1 MLVAAHPVAAPR
13 SGTVPRDAGRRGEVP
28 HEGAIP
34 TAGRADLRYSA
45 ASASAIVRW
54 PPQRQRRPGI
64 PALRKKPPPRSRR
77 RTPNTQLS
85 LRGSFLPA
93 LAAGQGSRRDRGLSA
108 VAGGGGGGGRANRLG
123 QAAACRPA
131 SGPGLAP
138 TRRPGR
144 AFASGSTPPAPGA
157 RAVRTAGA
165 GRGFGGTEGGR
176 VCRATVGDWAHA
188 GTFPGGL
195 VVVRSSVNTRR
206 AQGI

>member
-45 ASASAIVRW
+45 AAASAIVRW
-54 PPQRQRRPGI
+54 PPERQRRPGI

-77 RTPNTQLS
+77 RTTNTQLS

-93 LAAGQGSRRDRGLSA
+93 LAAGQGSGRDRGLSA
-108 VAGGGGGGGRANRLG
+108 VAGGSRQSARTGRG
-123 QAAACRPA
+123 M
-131 SGPGLAP
+131 P
-138 TRRPGR
+138 TRSRPGPRADAPAGR
-144 AFASGSTPPAPGA
+144 AFASGSTPPAPGG
-157 RAVRTAGA
+157 RAVRTTRA

-176 VCRATVGDWAHA
+176 VCRTTVGDWAHA